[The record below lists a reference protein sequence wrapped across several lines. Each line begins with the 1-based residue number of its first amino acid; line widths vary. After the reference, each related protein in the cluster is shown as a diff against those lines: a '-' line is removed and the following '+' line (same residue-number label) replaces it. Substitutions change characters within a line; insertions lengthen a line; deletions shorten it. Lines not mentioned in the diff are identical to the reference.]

1 MADHNIIR
9 PGPGAAMCQFGYMK
23 VHSQE
28 ENRFMSQF
36 FDPQDGVECNLGK
49 MEDALALVHGLLF
62 ANVDEAWDG
71 GLDEGAFRG
80 AATLFLMS
88 VSQYGTSRK
97 RSKNRRNCTRCRS
110 SNAMVRHRRRKADCF
125 LTMNCETF
133 RRSLKKRLQRPER
146 SCICMWEEKK
156 KGLKNRALSYFAGS
170 KKKVGRTDF
179 LRVKELLE
187 TRRPTA
193 QQSRVASGALSRDDL
208 FAWVKSLI
216 LREIKAV
223 EILTRLVEGKTEGLA
238 DMATAY
244 LQDAAGESP
253 PPLDP
258 KIKELLET
266 ARTKTEA

>member
-1 MADHNIIR
+1 MPLQQCN
-9 PGPGAAMCQFGYMK
+9 GAA
-23 VHSQE
+23 SE
-28 ENRFMSQF
+28 EESR
-36 FDPQDGVECNLGK
+36 
-49 MEDALALVHGLLF
+49 LLSDDELRDLPPF
-62 ANVDEAWDG
+62 AKEEITEAREILHLYVG
-71 GLDEGAFRG
+71 G
-80 AATLFLMS
+80 
-88 VSQYGTSRK
+88 
-97 RSKNRRNCTRCRS
+97 
-110 SNAMVRHRRRKADCF
+110 
-125 LTMNCETF
+125 
-133 RRSLKKRLQRPER
+133 
-146 SCICMWEEKK
+146 EE

-244 LQDAAGESP
+244 LQDAAGEYPSHSIRRLRNYSKQP
-253 PPLDP
+253 GP
-258 KIKELLET
+258 KLKRDQVDIHCSRNKNEQNSNAWKGDTNGGKGFERRRQ
-266 ARTKTEA
+266 AGKSAG

>member
-1 MADHNIIR
+1 
-9 PGPGAAMCQFGYMK
+9 
-23 VHSQE
+23 
-28 ENRFMSQF
+28 MSQF

-80 AATLFLMS
+80 AAHL
-88 VSQYGTSRK
+88 VSDVRFAIRHFAQEIKKQEKLHEMPLQQCNGAASEEESRLLSDDELRDLPPFAK
-97 RSKNRRNCTRCRS
+97 
-110 SNAMVRHRRRKADCF
+110 
-125 LTMNCETF
+125 
-133 RRSLKKRLQRPER
+133 
-146 SCICMWEEKK
+146 EEITEAREILHLYVGGEE